1 MEALKI
7 HDALDRLLTQGP
19 IRGQVHSVF
28 QKALNI
34 IDEENHLYTLLTS
47 EMDDGP
53 LAVTLSLKS
62 FEESPFIK
70 DQRILM
76 TREELRIPGHRIPLE
91 NASRFSLLFPP
102 YDPSPWCYRLI
113 QETESI
119 LERENQHG
127 GSPYERAVEKLLHER
142 LMDLTDAFQKED
154 EDQIL
159 SSSKKLIGL
168 GPGLTPSG
176 DDVLLGM
183 MLVLNLP
190 GNPYEKY
197 LPLFDQVLLE
207 ARDETN
213 LLSFHG
219 LARAREGFVRRNL
232 LDFIKAILRE
242 KEIEKEREQ
251 VRAIGHTSGQDI
263 LLGVLSLLKICLEKE
278 K

>member
-19 IRGQVHSVF
+19 IRGRVHSVF

-62 FEESPFIK
+62 FEESPFRK

-76 TREELRIPGHRIPLE
+76 TREELTIPGHRIPLG
-91 NASRFSLLFPP
+91 NASRFSLTFPP

-113 QETESI
+113 QETENI

-127 GSPYERAVEKLLHER
+127 VSPYERAVDKLLHER

-154 EDQIL
+154 EDKIL
-159 SSSKKLIGL
+159 TSSKKLIGL

-183 MLVLNLP
+183 LLVLNLP
-190 GNPYEKY
+190 GNPYENY

>member
-76 TREELRIPGHRIPLE
+76 TREELSIPGHRIPLE

-113 QETESI
+113 QETENI

-127 GSPYERAVEKLLHER
+127 DSPYERAVEKLLHER

-251 VRAIGHTSGQDI
+251 VRSIGHTSGQDI

>member
-7 HDALDRLLTQGP
+7 HDALDRLLMKGP
-19 IRGQVHSVF
+19 IRGQVHSIF

-34 IDEENHLYTLLTS
+34 IDEENHLYTLLS
-47 EMDDGP
+47 AEMDDGP

-62 FEESPFIK
+62 FEESPFEK
-70 DQRILM
+70 GQKILLTQEGIM
-76 TREELRIPGHRIPLE
+76 IPGCLIPLGK
-91 NASRFSLLFPP
+91 ASRFSLSFPP
-102 YDPSPWCYRLI
+102 YDPSPWCHRMI
-113 QETESI
+113 HETETLI
-119 LERENQHG
+119 ERENLHG
-127 GSPYERAVEKLLHER
+127 SSPYERAVDKLLHER
-142 LMDLTDAFQKED
+142 LSDLTEAFRTED
-154 EDQIL
+154 PEGIL
-159 SSSKKLIGL
+159 QSSQKLIGL

-190 GNPYEKY
+190 GNPYEHY

-219 LARAREGFVRRNL
+219 LLRAREGFVRRIL

-242 KEIEKEREQ
+242 KEIEKEREL

-263 LLGVLSLLKICLEKE
+263 LTGVLSLLKICLEKE